1 MNNDY
6 EAFCMADPLFYDNP
20 GNAITDEIYN
30 ATRRDAP
37 HLWQR
42 VEQGNWVAIAPEEHE
57 LPTQGWKIHV
67 SGCLDNAERIIE
79 AVWDYCVRRHVAF
92 KFLRSRRV
100 VLARNAKYAPRG
112 GSGKLVTI

>member
-1 MNNDY
+1 MNNGY
-6 EAFCMADPLFYDNP
+6 EAFCMADPVFYDNP
-20 GNAITDEIYN
+20 GNAPSDDVYV

-42 VEQGNWVAIAPEEHE
+42 VEQGNWVVISPEEHD

-79 AVWDYCVRRHVAF
+79 TFQLRRIDAPSSTTCAACAF
-92 KFLRSRRV
+92 P
-100 VLARNAKYAPRG
+100 AAN
-112 GSGKLVTI
+112 